1 MLGLPQET
9 YHIFH
14 SARGRD
20 EVVFPLIIMEVLIFI
35 VVGTSLSLEVQFE
48 SNG

>member
-20 EVVFPLIIMEVLIFI
+20 EVVFPLIIMEVLIFV